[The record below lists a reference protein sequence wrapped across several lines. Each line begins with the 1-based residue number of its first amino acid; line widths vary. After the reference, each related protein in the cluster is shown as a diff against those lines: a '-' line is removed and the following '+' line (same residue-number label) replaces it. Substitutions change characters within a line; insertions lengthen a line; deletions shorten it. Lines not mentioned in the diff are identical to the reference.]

1 MSFEETSLVHTASTL
16 ALACGLHVDL
26 ICPGEDGENVDRQK
40 TDRLVDPAAREQ
52 RCQHST
58 AFQNKNKN

>member
-16 ALACGLHVDL
+16 ALVCGLHVDF

-40 TDRLVDPAAREQ
+40 TDRLVDPAARE
-52 RCQHST
+52 
-58 AFQNKNKN
+58 